1 MPTRRR
7 SDERGAAPAAERER
21 DRRCC
26 GASEVKPII
35 RRLARWIGFG
45 LLAFGVLSQSGTD
58 APQAKWCEGF
68 WPQLPWPSLL
78 SL

>member
-7 SDERGAAPAAERER
+7 SDGQGAAPAAERER

-35 RRLARWIGFG
+35 RRLARWIAFG
-45 LLAFGVLSQSGTD
+45 LLVDRRLVF
-58 APQAKWCEGF
+58 CR
-68 WPQLPWPSLL
+68 SLVPMPRQ
-78 SL
+78 